1 VLPSCASG
9 LLIRSRHDDPA
20 ERRAHAR
27 GELVRVA
34 PGRHVR
40 VADWAPLSPE
50 DRVVVRA
57 VAGLGR
63 LGPTGLA
70 LSHTCAAA
78 LWGMPLVGREPASV
92 TATDPDRQRTHTG
105 RHLTKYAARLADD
118 DVEVLDGLTVTSPA
132 RTLVDLALST
142 SRSQAV
148 AALDHSLRMQLC
160 TGDDYWAA
168 LDRRD
173 RVRGSIRASWAGSF
187 ASPLAESAG
196 ESVLRVTLEGLGF
209 PAPELQHAF
218 TDGDGLIGHADFWW
232 DRVGVLDEF
241 DGLVKYR
248 DPAMRG
254 GLSAEDVVVR
264 EKIREDRLR
273 ALTEVRGV
281 VRTVWADFS
290 RPEGIA
296 ADLERSVL
304 PRERVGFRRLDQTG

>member
-1 VLPSCASG
+1 MLPSRASG

-34 PGRHVR
+34 PGRYVR
-40 VADWAPLSPE
+40 TADWAPLSPE

-57 VAGLGR
+57 VAVLTR
-63 LGPTGLA
+63 VANGPA
-70 LSHTCAAA
+70 LSHLTAAA
-78 LWGMPLVGREPASV
+78 VWGMPLVGQAPASV
-92 TATDPDRQRTHTG
+92 AATDPARERTHTG
-105 RHLTKYAARLADD
+105 RYLTKYAARLDD
-118 DVEVLDGLTVTSPA
+118 GDVQVLDGVPLTSPA
-132 RTLVDLALST
+132 RTLVDIALTS

-148 AALDHSLRMQLC
+148 AALDHSLRTRLC
-160 TGDDYWAA
+160 TRDDYWAA

-173 RVRGSIRASWAGSF
+173 RVRGVIRASWAGAF
-187 ASPLAESAG
+187 ATPLAESAG

-209 PAPELQHAF
+209 PAPDLQHPF
-218 TDGDGLIGHADFWW
+218 VDDDGLIGHGDFWW

-248 DPAMRG
+248 DAAMRG
-254 GLSAEDVVVR
+254 GLTPEEVVIR

-273 ALTEVRGV
+273 ALPEVRGV

-290 RPEGIA
+290 RPESIA
-296 ADLERSVL
+296 AALERSGLV
-304 PRERVGFRRLDQTG
+304 RERVCFRRLDRTR

>member
-1 VLPSCASG
+1 VLPSRASG
-9 LLIRSRHDDPA
+9 LLIQSRHDDPA

-34 PGRHVR
+34 PGRYVR
-40 VADWAPLSPE
+40 AADWAPLTPE

-57 VAGLGR
+57 VAVLSRVG
-63 LGPTGLA
+63 TDVA
-70 LSHTCAAA
+70 LSHMSAAA
-78 LWGMPLVGREPASV
+78 AWGMPLIGREPASV
-92 TATDPDRQRTHTG
+92 AATDPARERTHTG
-105 RHLTKYAARLADD
+105 RHLTKYAARLDD
-118 DVEVLDGLTVTSPA
+118 DDLEVLDGLPVTSPA
-132 RTLVDLALST
+132 RTLVDIALSS

-148 AALDHSLRMQLC
+148 AALDHGLRTKLC
-160 TGDDYWAA
+160 TRDDYWAA

-173 RVRGSIRASWAGSF
+173 RVRGAIRASWAGSF
-187 ASPLAESAG
+187 ASPSAESAG

-218 TDGDGLIGHADFWW
+218 TDGDGLIGHGDFWW
-232 DRVGVLDEF
+232 DRAGLLDEF

-248 DPAMRG
+248 SAAMRG
-254 GLSAEDVVVR
+254 GLTVEEVVIR

-273 ALTEVRGV
+273 ALPEVRGV

-296 ADLERSVL
+296 AALERSGLV
-304 PRERVGFRRLDQTG
+304 RERTGFRRLGRAG